1 MNREEILS
9 HVDHTLLKPEATWP
23 QIQTL
28 CDEAIAN
35 HTASVCINT
44 CYVKQ
49 AVEYMAGRIPVC
61 CVVGFPLGAMDT
73 ASKAFEAKTAI
84 ENGAAEVDMVI
95 NIGRLKNGE
104 YDAVRE
110 DIRAVKQAVG
120 DKVLKVII
128 ETCLLTEAEK
138 IRLCEIVS
146 QSGADYIKTSTG
158 FAGGGATRADVAL
171 LVIAGEPSQ
180 EDLQWAQQLKE
191 QNTPFLV
198 VQTKGDLAA
207 PAQLPADLAE
217 RAVAVSAATG
227 DGIEALRAAL
237 TALVPE
243 DFGRQDLTRGLCS
256 AGDVVLLVM
265 PQDIQA
271 PKGRL
276 ILPQVR
282 TIRHLLDLKCT
293 VVSTTADGLD
303 GALAALS
310 APPKLIITDSQCF
323 PLVAAKKPEKSL
335 LTSFSILMAA
345 DKGDIDAFAQGAK
358 AIGTLNQDSR
368 VLIAEGCTHAPLEE
382 DIGRVKIPNLLRKR
396 VGQGLQVDVV
406 AGNDFPHDLTGYD
419 LVIHCGGCM
428 FNRAYVLSRLTQAQR
443 QGVPMTNYGVAIAY
457 LTGILEQVSW

>member
-1 MNREEILS
+1 MSGLQETPAAQRLHIALYGRRNAGKSSLINALTGQQVALVSPVAGTTADPVKKAMELHPIGPVLFIDTAGYDDEGELGQLR
-9 HVDHTLLKPEATWP
+9 VEATRD
-23 QIQTL
+23 TL
-28 CDEAIAN
+28 
-35 HTASVCINT
+35 
-44 CYVKQ
+44 
-49 AVEYMAGRIPVC
+49 
-61 CVVGFPLGAMDT
+61 
-73 ASKAFEAKTAI
+73 
-84 ENGAAEVDMVI
+84 
-95 NIGRLKNGE
+95 
-104 YDAVRE
+104 
-110 DIRAVKQAVG
+110 
-120 DKVLKVII
+120 
-128 ETCLLTEAEK
+128 
-138 IRLCEIVS
+138 
-146 QSGADYIKTSTG
+146 
-158 FAGGGATRADVAL
+158 TRADVAL
-171 LVIAGEPSQ
+171 LVIAGEPSK
-180 EDLQWAQQLKE
+180 EDLQWAQQLQA

-198 VQTKGDLAA
+198 AQTKGDLAA
-207 PAQLPADLAE
+207 PAQLPPDLAE

-227 DGIEALRAAL
+227 EGIEALRAAL

-243 DFGRQDLTRGLCS
+243 DFGRQDLTRGLCT

-293 VVSTTADGLD
+293 VVSTTNHGLD

-323 PLVAAKKPEKSL
+323 PLVAAKKPGESL

-358 AIGTLNQDSR
+358 AIGTLTEHSR

-382 DIGRVKIPNLLRKR
+382 DIGRVKIPRLLRRR

-406 AGNDFPHDLTGYD
+406 AGSDFPHDLTGYD

-428 FNRAYVLSRLTQAQR
+428 FNRAYVLSRLAQAQR

-457 LTGILEQVSW
+457 LTGILNQVSW

>member
-1 MNREEILS
+1 MSGLQETPAAQRLHIALYGRRNAGKSSLINALTGQQVALVSPVAGTTADPVKKAMELHPIGPVLFIDTAGYDDEGELGQLR
-9 HVDHTLLKPEATWP
+9 VEATRD
-23 QIQTL
+23 TL
-28 CDEAIAN
+28 
-35 HTASVCINT
+35 
-44 CYVKQ
+44 Q
-49 AVEYMAGRIPVC
+49 
-61 CVVGFPLGAMDT
+61 
-73 ASKAFEAKTAI
+73 
-84 ENGAAEVDMVI
+84 
-95 NIGRLKNGE
+95 
-104 YDAVRE
+104 
-110 DIRAVKQAVG
+110 
-120 DKVLKVII
+120 
-128 ETCLLTEAEK
+128 
-138 IRLCEIVS
+138 
-146 QSGADYIKTSTG
+146 
-158 FAGGGATRADVAL
+158 RADVAL
-171 LVIAGEPSQ
+171 LVIAGQPSE
-180 EDLQWAQQLKE
+180 EDLGWAQQLKA

-198 VQTKGDLAA
+198 VQTKGDLVA
-207 PAQLPADLAE
+207 PAQLPPDLAQ

-227 DGIEALRAAL
+227 EGIEALRAAL

-323 PLVAAKKPEKSL
+323 PLVAAKKPEQSL

-358 AIGTLNQDSR
+358 AIGTLTQHSR

-382 DIGRVKIPNLLRKR
+382 DIGRVKIPRLLRRR

-428 FNRAYVLSRLTQAQR
+428 FNRAYVLSRLAQAQR

-457 LTGILEQVSW
+457 LTGILNQVSW

>member
-1 MNREEILS
+1 MSGLQETPAAQRLHIALYGRRNAGKSSLINALTGQQVALVSPVAGTTADPVKKAMELHPIGPVLFIDTAGYDDEGELGQLR
-9 HVDHTLLKPEATWP
+9 VEATRD
-23 QIQTL
+23 TL
-28 CDEAIAN
+28 
-35 HTASVCINT
+35 
-44 CYVKQ
+44 
-49 AVEYMAGRIPVC
+49 
-61 CVVGFPLGAMDT
+61 
-73 ASKAFEAKTAI
+73 
-84 ENGAAEVDMVI
+84 
-95 NIGRLKNGE
+95 
-104 YDAVRE
+104 
-110 DIRAVKQAVG
+110 
-120 DKVLKVII
+120 
-128 ETCLLTEAEK
+128 
-138 IRLCEIVS
+138 
-146 QSGADYIKTSTG
+146 
-158 FAGGGATRADVAL
+158 TRADVAL
-171 LVIAGEPSQ
+171 LVIAGAPSQ

-207 PAQLPADLAE
+207 PAQLPPDLAQ

-227 DGIEALRAAL
+227 EGIEALRAAL

-323 PLVAAKKPEKSL
+323 PLVAAKKPGESL

-358 AIGTLNQDSR
+358 AIGALTQDSR

-382 DIGRVKIPNLLRKR
+382 DIGRVKIPRLLRRR

-428 FNRAYVLSRLTQAQR
+428 FNRAYVLSRLAQAQR

-457 LTGILEQVSW
+457 LTGILNQVSW

>member
-1 MNREEILS
+1 MSGLQETPAAQRLHIALYGRRNAGKSSLINALTGQQVALVSPVAGTTADPVKKAMELHPIGPVLFIDTAGYDDEGELGQLR
-9 HVDHTLLKPEATWP
+9 VEATRD
-23 QIQTL
+23 TL
-28 CDEAIAN
+28 
-35 HTASVCINT
+35 
-44 CYVKQ
+44 Q
-49 AVEYMAGRIPVC
+49 
-61 CVVGFPLGAMDT
+61 
-73 ASKAFEAKTAI
+73 
-84 ENGAAEVDMVI
+84 
-95 NIGRLKNGE
+95 
-104 YDAVRE
+104 
-110 DIRAVKQAVG
+110 
-120 DKVLKVII
+120 
-128 ETCLLTEAEK
+128 
-138 IRLCEIVS
+138 
-146 QSGADYIKTSTG
+146 
-158 FAGGGATRADVAL
+158 RADVAL
-171 LVIAGEPSQ
+171 LVIAGQPSE
-180 EDLQWAQQLKE
+180 EDLGWAQQLKA

-198 VQTKGDLAA
+198 VQTKGDLVA
-207 PAQLPADLAE
+207 PAQLPKDLAE
-217 RAVAVSAATG
+217 RAVAVSSATG
-227 DGIEALRAAL
+227 EGIEALRAAL

-293 VVSTTADGLD
+293 VVSCTADGLD

-323 PLVAAKKPEKSL
+323 PLVAAKKPGESL

-358 AIGTLNQDSR
+358 AIGTLTQHSR

-382 DIGRVKIPNLLRKR
+382 DIGRVKIPRLLRRR

-428 FNRAYVLSRLTQAQR
+428 FNRAYVLSRLAQAQG

-457 LTGILEQVSW
+457 LTGILNQVSW